1 MELLLEVLVEPSG
14 WDCVGRISVVVWWV
28 MSLAVVAAAAVE
40 KLETWWPV
48 VCGMGVCGLVVLSMA
63 VACKDEV
70 DAVGACGWSGSWGRK
85 RWSACSGHCLS
96 PEQAAVADASNN
108 DSSNTVAIGHPWG
121 VPGRNS

>member
-1 MELLLEVLVEPSG
+1 MELLLEVLVELSG

-28 MSLAVVAAAAVE
+28 MSLAVVPAAAVE

-48 VCGMGVCGLVVLSMA
+48 VCGMVVCGLVVLSMA

-96 PEQAAVADASNN
+96 PEQAVADAGRIET
-108 DSSNTVAIGHPWG
+108 DSDS
-121 VPGRNS
+121 

>member
-1 MELLLEVLVEPSG
+1 MELLLEVLEWVGLCWKDFGCGVVGDVVGSG
-14 WDCVGRISVVVWWV
+14 GGGGGGKAGD
-28 MSLAVVAAAAVE
+28 VVA
-40 KLETWWPV
+40 
-48 VCGMGVCGLVVLSMA
+48 GGVWDGGVWVWSMV

>member
-48 VCGMGVCGLVVLSMA
+48 VCGMVVCGCGRWWWRVRMRLMLLVHADGVAHGA
-63 VACKDEV
+63 VSAGRR
-70 DAVGACGWSGSWGRK
+70 AVGI
-85 RWSACSGHCLS
+85 
-96 PEQAAVADASNN
+96 V
-108 DSSNTVAIGHPWG
+108 
-121 VPGRNS
+121 